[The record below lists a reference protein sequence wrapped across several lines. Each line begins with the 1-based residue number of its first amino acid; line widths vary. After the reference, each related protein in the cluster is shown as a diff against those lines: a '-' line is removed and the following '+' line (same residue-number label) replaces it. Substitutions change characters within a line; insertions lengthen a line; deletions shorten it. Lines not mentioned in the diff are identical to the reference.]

1 MLVVDDVGL
10 GREKEGGANF
20 SCPPV
25 DSRQIWDQWD
35 SCGNREN
42 VLPSFCLKKD
52 SVKTSKFE

>member
-1 MLVVDDVGL
+1 MLVVDDAGL

-35 SCGNREN
+35 SCGKTYYQ
-42 VLPSFCLKKD
+42 VFVLKKD

>member
-1 MLVVDDVGL
+1 MLVVDDAGL

-42 VLPSFCLKKD
+42 VLPSFCLKNRLRKNQ
-52 SVKTSKFE
+52 